1 MGGGIKKKKMSILH
15 TLVPSR
21 IERVLKEAPWSFTT
35 KKNPLKEACRE
46 FLDRLKVTEGAAAAA
61 AATAG
66 GDRTQDLKDDDDEEQ
81 LVHKAVDALQ
91 LACGTSSPKIC
102 EPALDALH
110 KLVAAGLLKAH
121 TATWCVPRDDC
132 NARVYARALPLA
144 CVCTRTTTITTTM
157 MVTVR

>member
-1 MGGGIKKKKMSILH
+1 MSILH

-46 FLDRLKVTEGAAAAA
+46 FLDRLKATEGATA

-66 GDRTQDLKDDDDEEQ
+66 GDRAQDLKDDDDEV

-121 TATWCVPRDDC
+121 TATW
-132 NARVYARALPLA
+132 
-144 CVCTRTTTITTTM
+144 
-157 MVTVR
+157 